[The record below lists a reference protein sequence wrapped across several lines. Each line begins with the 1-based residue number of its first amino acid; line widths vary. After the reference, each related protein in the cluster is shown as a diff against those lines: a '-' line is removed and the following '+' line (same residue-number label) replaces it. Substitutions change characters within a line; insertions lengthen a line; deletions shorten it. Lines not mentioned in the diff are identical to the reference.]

1 MLKSL
6 LNRISNHLEINLE
19 IKVTPKSKTNQILE
33 YLEIDPQNFR
43 LKAKIQ
49 GAPVKGQVNDKLI
62 DYLASELNLAKS
74 RLSLYKGSKNRL
86 KIIKIH
92 ALQQ

>member
-1 MLKSL
+1 MLTLLKS
-6 LNRISNHLEINLE
+6 RISEFKSINLE
-19 IKVTPKSKTNQILE
+19 IKVTPKSKINLITE
-33 YLEIDPQNFR
+33 CLEIDPKNFR

-49 GAPVKGQVNDKLI
+49 GAPVKGHVNEELI
-62 DYLASELNLAKS
+62 HYLAKTLNMPKS
-74 RLSLYKGSKNRL
+74 AFSLFKGSKNRS